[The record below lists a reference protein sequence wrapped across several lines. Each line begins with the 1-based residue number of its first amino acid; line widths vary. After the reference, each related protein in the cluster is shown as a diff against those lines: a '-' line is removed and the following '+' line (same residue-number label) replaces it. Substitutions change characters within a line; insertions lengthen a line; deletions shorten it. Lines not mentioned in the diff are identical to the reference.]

1 MNNSVYWTLKHELQI
16 LFLILMFSVSGE
28 IQKRT
33 WLTAAD
39 TQTSHSLSV
48 GVAVYMVLIIRN
60 HSVLPVTQSKELF

>member
-1 MNNSVYWTLKHELQI
+1 MTNSVYWTLKHEHQI
-16 LFLILMFSVSGE
+16 FFLILMCSVSGE

-48 GVAVYMVLIIRN
+48 GVAVYTVLIIPN
-60 HSVLPVTQSKELF
+60 HNVLPVTQNKELF